1 MFSLMQNQLSV
12 NMIKGTLAF
21 AHSSSSSSL
30 DEKSKKK
37 KLLYSP
43 VDGSYKELLFCF
55 KFTTFRNQT
64 KWPRS
69 RTSSVSRWL
78 HVKAL
83 LTTNRLYTEGKAV
96 SWARSQW
103 NAHEPDV
110 IWFLDEQPDIIS
122 PGSRATAAGTR
133 GLGSPHVS
141 APLVERKQQT
151 ALVKTGPPDGICAS
165 VPTLDPLTADQYLIS
180 LVSFVFVLNNP
191 HSQKKKTSDALA
203 DLHLSEVAVE
213 LLLQLMRTVDKF
225 MKKRA
230 RSHPIH

>member
-1 MFSLMQNQLSV
+1 M
-12 NMIKGTLAF
+12 
-21 AHSSSSSSL
+21 
-30 DEKSKKK
+30 
-37 KLLYSP
+37 
-43 VDGSYKELLFCF
+43 DGSYKELLFCF

-69 RTSSVSRWL
+69 RTSSVSTWL

-133 GLGSPHVS
+133 GSGSPHVS

-151 ALVKTGPPDGICAS
+151 ALVKLVHQTAS
-165 VPTLDPLTADQYLIS
+165 VRLSRHSILWLLINIWFPWFPLS
-180 LVSFVFVLNNP
+180 LY
-191 HSQKKKTSDALA
+191 
-203 DLHLSEVAVE
+203 
-213 LLLQLMRTVDKF
+213 
-225 MKKRA
+225 
-230 RSHPIH
+230 